1 MMAAM
6 KIIPGIP
13 FMNSSRST
21 GTSFTSAVDRADAQV
36 ARARARGKMPLPEI
50 KLQMEDTLHDLPGI
64 ESERLK
70 YKIRA
75 ARSAHELWMIRSD
88 MYQTISKLRSQTE
101 AALRINQLLSC
112 FKQWMPAQQLAE
124 IL

>member
-13 FMNSSRST
+13 FMNSSRSSD
-21 GTSFTSAVDRADAQV
+21 TSSTSAMDRADARV

-50 KLQMEDTLHDLPGI
+50 KLQMEDALHDLPGI

-70 YKIRA
+70 YKIRT

-88 MYQTISKLRSQTE
+88 MYQTISKLRSQTQ
-101 AALRINQLLSC
+101 AALRINQLLPC
-112 FKQWMPAQQLAE
+112 FKQWMPAQQLAD
-124 IL
+124 I